1 MFNYSPFH
9 KPEPKKE
16 KKTSMA
22 LPIKQ
27 HRKKLGLTQKALA
40 AKLGVSVPSV
50 VNCESGK
57 SSPRGKNLA
66 KVEKFLGTKSSV
78 AKKAAKKTAA
88 KPKKKAGRPKGKA
101 GRPKKAT
108 PKKKVGRPQGK
119 VGRPKGKV
127 GRPKGKVGRP
137 KGKVGKPKGKA
148 GRPKGKVGRPK
159 KAATKAKAQTKRPGR
174 PRTASATMG
183 GTTARLRGVA
193 KDLGFAS
200 VDEMVKTILRKH
212 KIGKLDL

>member
-9 KPEPKKE
+9 KPDQKKE
-16 KKTSMA
+16 KRTIMA

-50 VNCESGK
+50 VNWESGK
-57 SSPRGKNLA
+57 MTPRGKNLA
-66 KVEKFLGTKSSV
+66 KVEKFLGTKAS
-78 AKKAAKKTAA
+78 APKKAEKKAAA
-88 KPKKKAGRPKGKA
+88 KPKKKAGRPKGKAGRPKKVAPKKKVGRPKGKA

-108 PKKKVGRPQGK
+108 PKKKVGRP
-119 VGRPKGKV
+119 
-127 GRPKGKVGRP
+127 
-137 KGKVGKPKGKA
+137 
-148 GRPKGKVGRPK
+148 K

-174 PRTASATMG
+174 PKRTAPATMG

>member
-9 KPEPKKE
+9 KPDQKKE
-16 KKTSMA
+16 KRTIMA

-40 AKLGVSVPSV
+40 AKLGVSVPSI
-50 VNCESGK
+50 VNWESGK
-57 SSPRGKNLA
+57 MTPRGKNLA
-66 KVEKFLGTKSSV
+66 KIEKFLGTKST
-78 AKKAAKKTAA
+78 APKKTKKKAAA

-101 GRPKKAT
+101 GRPKKAA
-108 PKKKVGRPQGK
+108 PKKKVGK
-119 VGRPKGKV
+119 PKGKV

-137 KGKVGKPKGKA
+137 KKT
-148 GRPKGKVGRPK
+148 
-159 KAATKAKAQTKRPGR
+159 AAKAKAQTKRPGR
-174 PRTASATMG
+174 PKRTAPATMG

>member
-9 KPEPKKE
+9 QSEPKK
-16 KKTSMA
+16 KKRTTMT

-50 VNCESGK
+50 VNWESGK
-57 SSPRGKNLA
+57 MTPRGKNLA
-66 KVEKFLGTKSSV
+66 KVEKFLGTKAS
-78 AKKAAKKTAA
+78 APKKAEKKAAA

-101 GRPKKAT
+101 ERPKKAA
-108 PKKKVGRPQGK
+108 PKKKVGRPKGK
-119 VGRPKGKV
+119 TSRPKS
-127 GRPKGKVGRP
+127 
-137 KGKVGKPKGKA
+137 
-148 GRPKGKVGRPK
+148 KVGRPK
-159 KAATKAKAQTKRPGR
+159 KAAAKAKAPKRTRGR
-174 PRTASATMG
+174 PKRTAPATMG

>member
-9 KPEPKKE
+9 KPDQKKE
-16 KKTSMA
+16 KRTIMA

-50 VNCESGK
+50 VNWESGK
-57 SSPRGKNLA
+57 MAPRGKNLA
-66 KVEKFLGTKSSV
+66 KIEKFLGAKAS
-78 AKKAAKKTAA
+78 APKKAEKKAAA
-88 KPKKKAGRPKGKA
+88 KAKKKAGRPKKVA
-101 GRPKKAT
+101 
-108 PKKKVGRPQGK
+108 PKKKVGR
-119 VGRPKGKV
+119 
-127 GRPKGKVGRP
+127 
-137 KGKVGKPKGKA
+137 PKGKA

-159 KAATKAKAQTKRPGR
+159 KAATKAKAPTKRRGR
-174 PRTASATMG
+174 PKRTAPAKMG

>member
-1 MFNYSPFH
+1 MLNYSPFH
-9 KPEPKKE
+9 KPEPIKE
-16 KKTSMA
+16 KRTIMA

-50 VNCESGK
+50 VNWESGK
-57 SSPRGKNLA
+57 MAPRGKNLA
-66 KVEKFLGTKSSV
+66 KIEKFLGTKAS
-78 AKKAAKKTAA
+78 A
-88 KPKKKAGRPKGKA
+88 
-101 GRPKKAT
+101 PKKAE
-108 PKKKVGRPQGK
+108 KKTVAKTKKK

-127 GRPKGKVGRP
+127 GRPKE
-137 KGKVGKPKGKA
+137 KA
-148 GRPKGKVGRPK
+148 GRPKKAAPKKKVGRPK
-159 KAATKAKAQTKRPGR
+159 KAATKAKAPTKRRGR
-174 PRTASATMG
+174 PKRTAPVTMG

>member
-9 KPEPKKE
+9 KPDKKKE
-16 KKTSMA
+16 KRTIMA

-50 VNCESGK
+50 VNWESGK
-57 SSPRGKNLA
+57 MAPRGKNLA
-66 KVEKFLGTKSSV
+66 KVEKFLGTKAS
-78 AKKAAKKTAA
+78 APKKAEKKSAA

-108 PKKKVGRPQGK
+108 PKKKVGRP
-119 VGRPKGKV
+119 
-127 GRPKGKVGRP
+127 
-137 KGKVGKPKGKA
+137 KGKA
-148 GRPKGKVGRPK
+148 GRPKKATPKKKVGRPK

-174 PRTASATMG
+174 PKRTAPATMG

>member
-9 KPEPKKE
+9 KPDQKKE
-16 KKTSMA
+16 KRTIMA

-40 AKLGVSVPSV
+40 AKLGVSVPSI
-50 VNCESGK
+50 VNWESGK
-57 SSPRGKNLA
+57 MTPRGKNLA
-66 KVEKFLGTKSSV
+66 KIEKFLGTKST
-78 AKKAAKKTAA
+78 APKKTKKKAAA

-101 GRPKKAT
+101 GRPKKAA
-108 PKKKVGRPQGK
+108 PKKKVGK
-119 VGRPKGKV
+119 PKGKV

-137 KGKVGKPKGKA
+137 KKTAAKA
-148 GRPKGKVGRPK
+148 KAPTKRRGRPK
-159 KAATKAKAQTKRPGR
+159 
-174 PRTASATMG
+174 RTAPATMG

>member
-1 MFNYSPFH
+1 
-9 KPEPKKE
+9 
-16 KKTSMA
+16 MA

-40 AKLGVSVPSV
+40 AKLRVSVPSV
-50 VNCESGK
+50 VNWESGK
-57 SSPRGKNLA
+57 MTPRGKNLG
-66 KVEKFLGTKSSV
+66 KVEKFLGTKAS
-78 AKKAAKKTAA
+78 APKKAEKKAAA
-88 KPKKKAGRPKGKA
+88 KPKKKAARPKGKA

-108 PKKKVGRPQGK
+108 PKKKVGRP
-119 VGRPKGKV
+119 
-127 GRPKGKVGRP
+127 
-137 KGKVGKPKGKA
+137 KGKA

-159 KAATKAKAQTKRPGR
+159 NAATTTKAQTKRPGR
-174 PRTASATMG
+174 PKRTAPATMG

>member
-9 KPEPKKE
+9 KPDKKKE
-16 KKTSMA
+16 KRTIMA

-50 VNCESGK
+50 VNWESGK
-57 SSPRGKNLA
+57 MAPRGKNLA
-66 KVEKFLGTKSSV
+66 KIEKFLGTKASAPKKV
-78 AKKAAKKTAA
+78 EKKAAA
-88 KPKKKAGRPKGKA
+88 KPKKKAGRPKGK
-101 GRPKKAT
+101 
-108 PKKKVGRPQGK
+108 

-127 GRPKGKVGRP
+127 
-137 KGKVGKPKGKA
+137 

-174 PRTASATMG
+174 PKRTAPATMG

>member
-9 KPEPKKE
+9 KPDQKKE
-16 KKTSMA
+16 KRTIMA

-27 HRKKLGLTQKALA
+27 HRKKLGMTQKALA

-50 VNCESGK
+50 VNWESGK
-57 SSPRGKNLA
+57 MAPRGKNLA
-66 KVEKFLGTKSSV
+66 KIEKFLGTKAS
-78 AKKAAKKTAA
+78 APKKAEKKGAA

-108 PKKKVGRPQGK
+108 PKKKVGRP
-119 VGRPKGKV
+119 
-127 GRPKGKVGRP
+127 
-137 KGKVGKPKGKA
+137 
-148 GRPKGKVGRPK
+148 K

-174 PRTASATMG
+174 PKRTAPATMG

>member
-1 MFNYSPFH
+1 MLNYSPFH

-16 KKTSMA
+16 KRTIMA

-50 VNCESGK
+50 VNWESGK
-57 SSPRGKNLA
+57 MAPRGKNLA
-66 KVEKFLGTKSSV
+66 KVEKFLGAKV
-78 AKKAAKKTAA
+78 AA
-88 KPKKKAGRPKGKA
+88 
-101 GRPKKAT
+101 PKKAEKKT
-108 PKKKVGRPQGK
+108 VAKTKKKV
-119 VGRPKGKV
+119 
-127 GRPKGKVGRP
+127 
-137 KGKVGKPKGKA
+137 

-159 KAATKAKAQTKRPGR
+159 KAATKAKAPTKRRGR
-174 PRTASATMG
+174 PKRTAPATMG

>member
-1 MFNYSPFH
+1 
-9 KPEPKKE
+9 
-16 KKTSMA
+16 MA

-40 AKLGVSVPSV
+40 AKLGVSVPSI
-50 VNCESGK
+50 VNWESGK
-57 SSPRGKNLA
+57 MTPRGKDLA
-66 KVEKFLGTKSSV
+66 KVEKILGTK
-78 AKKAAKKTAA
+78 APAPKKAEKKAAA
-88 KPKKKAGRPKGKA
+88 KPKKKA
-101 GRPKKAT
+101 
-108 PKKKVGRPQGK
+108 
-119 VGRPKGKV
+119 GRPKGKV

-137 KGKVGKPKGKA
+137 KKA
-148 GRPKGKVGRPK
+148 AAKAKAPTKRRGRPK
-159 KAATKAKAQTKRPGR
+159 
-174 PRTASATMG
+174 RTAPATTA

>member
-9 KPEPKKE
+9 KPDQKKE
-16 KKTSMA
+16 KRTIMA

-50 VNCESGK
+50 VNWESGK
-57 SSPRGKNLA
+57 MVPRGKNLA
-66 KVEKFLGTKSSV
+66 KVEKFLGTKAS
-78 AKKAAKKTAA
+78 APKKAEKKAAAT
-88 KPKKKAGRPKGKA
+88 PKKKAGRPKGKA

-108 PKKKVGRPQGK
+108 PKKKVGRP
-119 VGRPKGKV
+119 
-127 GRPKGKVGRP
+127 
-137 KGKVGKPKGKA
+137 KGKA
-148 GRPKGKVGRPK
+148 GKPKKATPKKKVGRPK
-159 KAATKAKAQTKRPGR
+159 KAATKAKTQTKRRGR
-174 PRTASATMG
+174 PKRTAPATMG

>member
-9 KPEPKKE
+9 KPDKKKE
-16 KKTSMA
+16 KRTIMA

-50 VNCESGK
+50 VNWESGK
-57 SSPRGKNLA
+57 MAPRGKNLA
-66 KVEKFLGTKSSV
+66 KVEKFLGTKASAPKKV
-78 AKKAAKKTAA
+78 EKKAAA
-88 KPKKKAGRPKGKA
+88 KPKKKAGRPK
-101 GRPKKAT
+101 KAT
-108 PKKKVGRPQGK
+108 RKKKVGRP
-119 VGRPKGKV
+119 KGTV
-127 GRPKGKVGRP
+127 
-137 KGKVGKPKGKA
+137 

-159 KAATKAKAQTKRPGR
+159 KAATKAKAPTKRRGR
-174 PRTASATMG
+174 PKRTAPATMG
-183 GTTARLRGVA
+183 GTTALLRSVA
-193 KDLGFAS
+193 KDLGFAN

>member
-9 KPEPKKE
+9 KPNQKKE
-16 KKTSMA
+16 KRTIMA

-50 VNCESGK
+50 VNWESGK
-57 SSPRGKNLA
+57 IAPRGKNLA
-66 KVEKFLGTKSSV
+66 KVEKFLGTKAS
-78 AKKAAKKTAA
+78 APKKAEKKAAV

-101 GRPKKAT
+101 GRPKKAA
-108 PKKKVGRPQGK
+108 PKK
-119 VGRPKGKV
+119 
-127 GRPKGKVGRP
+127 
-137 KGKVGKPKGKA
+137 
-148 GRPKGKVGRPK
+148 KVGRPK
-159 KAATKAKAQTKRPGR
+159 KAATKAKAPTKRRGR
-174 PRTASATMG
+174 PKRTAPATMG

>member
-1 MFNYSPFH
+1 MFNYSPFNE
-9 KPEPKKE
+9 PESKK
-16 KKTSMA
+16 KKRTIMA

-50 VNCESGK
+50 VNWESGK
-57 SSPRGKNLA
+57 MAPRGKNLA
-66 KVEKFLGTKSSV
+66 KVEKFLGTKASAPKKV
-78 AKKAAKKTAA
+78 EKKAAA
-88 KPKKKAGRPKGKA
+88 KPKKKAGRPKKAASKKKIGRPKGKA
-101 GRPKKAT
+101 GKPKKAT
-108 PKKKVGRPQGK
+108 PKKKVGRP
-119 VGRPKGKV
+119 KGTV
-127 GRPKGKVGRP
+127 
-137 KGKVGKPKGKA
+137 

-159 KAATKAKAQTKRPGR
+159 KAATKAKAPTKRRGR
-174 PRTASATMG
+174 PKRTAPATMG
-183 GTTARLRGVA
+183 GTTALLRGVA

>member
-9 KPEPKKE
+9 KPDKKKE
-16 KKTSMA
+16 KRTIMA

-40 AKLGVSVPSV
+40 AELGVSVPSV
-50 VNCESGK
+50 VNWESGK
-57 SSPRGKNLA
+57 IAPRGKNLA
-66 KVEKFLGTKSSV
+66 KVEKFLGTKAS
-78 AKKAAKKTAA
+78 APKKAEKKGAA

-101 GRPKKAT
+101 ERPKKAT
-108 PKKKVGRPQGK
+108 PKK
-119 VGRPKGKV
+119 
-127 GRPKGKVGRP
+127 
-137 KGKVGKPKGKA
+137 
-148 GRPKGKVGRPK
+148 KVGRPK

-174 PRTASATMG
+174 PKRTAPATMV

>member
-1 MFNYSPFH
+1 
-9 KPEPKKE
+9 
-16 KKTSMA
+16 MA

-40 AKLGVSVPSV
+40 TKLGVSVPSV
-50 VNCESGK
+50 VNWESGK
-57 SSPRGKNLA
+57 MAPRGKNLA
-66 KVEKFLGTKSSV
+66 KVEKFLGTKASAPKK
-78 AKKAAKKTAA
+78 AKKKAAA

-108 PKKKVGRPQGK
+108 PKKKVGRP
-119 VGRPKGKV
+119 
-127 GRPKGKVGRP
+127 
-137 KGKVGKPKGKA
+137 
-148 GRPKGKVGRPK
+148 K
-159 KAATKAKAQTKRPGR
+159 KAATKAKAPTKRRGR
-174 PRTASATMG
+174 PKRTAPATMG

>member
-1 MFNYSPFH
+1 MLNYSPFH

-16 KKTSMA
+16 KRTIMA

-50 VNCESGK
+50 VNWESGK
-57 SSPRGKNLA
+57 IAPRGKNLA
-66 KVEKFLGTKSSV
+66 KVEKFLGAKV
-78 AKKAAKKTAA
+78 AA
-88 KPKKKAGRPKGKA
+88 
-101 GRPKKAT
+101 PKKAEKKT
-108 PKKKVGRPQGK
+108 VAKTKKKV
-119 VGRPKGKV
+119 
-127 GRPKGKVGRP
+127 
-137 KGKVGKPKGKA
+137 

-159 KAATKAKAQTKRPGR
+159 KAATKAKAPTKRRGR
-174 PRTASATMG
+174 PKRTAPVTMG

>member
-1 MFNYSPFH
+1 
-9 KPEPKKE
+9 
-16 KKTSMA
+16 MA

-27 HRKKLGLTQKALA
+27 HRKQLGLTQKALA

-50 VNCESGK
+50 VNWESGK
-57 SSPRGKNLA
+57 MTPRGNNLA
-66 KVEKFLGTKSSV
+66 KVEKFLGTKAS
-78 AKKAAKKTAA
+78 APKKAEKKAAA
-88 KPKKKAGRPKGKA
+88 KPKKKAGRPKGKT
-101 GRPKKAT
+101 GRPKKAA
-108 PKKKVGRPQGK
+108 PKKK

-137 KGKVGKPKGKA
+137 KKA
-148 GRPKGKVGRPK
+148 AAKAKAPTKRRGRPK
-159 KAATKAKAQTKRPGR
+159 
-174 PRTASATMG
+174 RTAPATMG

>member
-1 MFNYSPFH
+1 
-9 KPEPKKE
+9 
-16 KKTSMA
+16 MA

-50 VNCESGK
+50 VNWESGK
-57 SSPRGKNLA
+57 MTPRAKNLA
-66 KVEKFLGTKSSV
+66 KVEKFLGTKNITPKKTG
-78 AKKAAKKTAA
+78 KKAAA
-88 KPKKKAGRPKGKA
+88 KPKKKAGRPKGKMD
-101 GRPKKAT
+101 RPK
-108 PKKKVGRPQGK
+108 GK

-137 KGKVGKPKGKA
+137 K
-148 GRPKGKVGRPK
+148 
-159 KAATKAKAQTKRPGR
+159 KAATKAKVPTKRRGR
-174 PRTASATMG
+174 PKRTASATMG

>member
-9 KPEPKKE
+9 KPDNKKE
-16 KKTSMA
+16 KRTIMA

-27 HRKKLGLTQKALA
+27 HRKKLRLTQKALA

-50 VNCESGK
+50 VNWESGK
-57 SSPRGKNLA
+57 IAPRGKNLA
-66 KVEKFLGTKSSV
+66 KVEKFLGTKAS
-78 AKKAAKKTAA
+78 APKKAEKKAAAT
-88 KPKKKAGRPKGKA
+88 PKKKAGRPKGKA

-108 PKKKVGRPQGK
+108 PKKKVGRP
-119 VGRPKGKV
+119 
-127 GRPKGKVGRP
+127 
-137 KGKVGKPKGKA
+137 
-148 GRPKGKVGRPK
+148 K
-159 KAATKAKAQTKRPGR
+159 KAATKAKAPTKRRGR
-174 PRTASATMG
+174 PKRTAPATMG

>member
-9 KPEPKKE
+9 KPDQKKE
-16 KKTSMA
+16 KRTIMA

-40 AKLGVSVPSV
+40 AKLGVSVPSI
-50 VNCESGK
+50 VNWESGK
-57 SSPRGKNLA
+57 MTPRGKNLA
-66 KVEKFLGTKSSV
+66 KIEKFLGTKST
-78 AKKAAKKTAA
+78 APKKTKKKAAA

-101 GRPKKAT
+101 GRPKKAA
-108 PKKKVGRPQGK
+108 PKKKVGK
-119 VGRPKGKV
+119 PKGKV

-137 KGKVGKPKGKA
+137 KKTAAKGKA
-148 GRPKGKVGRPK
+148 PTKRRGRPK
-159 KAATKAKAQTKRPGR
+159 
-174 PRTASATMG
+174 RTAPATMG

>member
-1 MFNYSPFH
+1 MLNYSPFH
-9 KPEPKKE
+9 KPDQKKE
-16 KKTSMA
+16 KRTIMA

-40 AKLGVSVPSV
+40 AKLGVSVPSI
-50 VNCESGK
+50 VNWESGK
-57 SSPRGKNLA
+57 MTPRGKNLA
-66 KVEKFLGTKSSV
+66 KIEKFLGTKAS
-78 AKKAAKKTAA
+78 APKKAEKKAAA
-88 KPKKKAGRPKGKA
+88 KPKKKAGRPKGKAGRPKKVAPKKKVGRPKGKA

-108 PKKKVGRPQGK
+108 PKKKVGRP
-119 VGRPKGKV
+119 
-127 GRPKGKVGRP
+127 
-137 KGKVGKPKGKA
+137 KGKA

-159 KAATKAKAQTKRPGR
+159 KAAAKAKAPTKRRGR
-174 PRTASATMG
+174 PKRTAPATMG

>member
-9 KPEPKKE
+9 QSEPKKE
-16 KKTSMA
+16 KRTTMA
-22 LPIKQ
+22 LLIKQ

-50 VNCESGK
+50 VNWESGK
-57 SSPRGKNLA
+57 MTPRGKNLA
-66 KVEKFLGTKSSV
+66 KVEKFLSTKSS
-78 AKKAAKKTAA
+78 APKKAAKKTAA

-101 GRPKKAT
+101 GRPK
-108 PKKKVGRPQGK
+108 
-119 VGRPKGKV
+119 
-127 GRPKGKVGRP
+127 
-137 KGKVGKPKGKA
+137 GKA
-148 GRPKGKVGRPK
+148 GRPKGKAAKAKAPTKRRGRPK
-159 KAATKAKAQTKRPGR
+159 
-174 PRTASATMG
+174 RTAPAIMG

>member
-9 KPEPKKE
+9 KPDKKKE
-16 KKTSMA
+16 KRTIMA

-50 VNCESGK
+50 VNWESGK
-57 SSPRGKNLA
+57 MAPRGKNLA
-66 KVEKFLGTKSSV
+66 KVEKFLGTKAS
-78 AKKAAKKTAA
+78 APKKAEKKADAT
-88 KPKKKAGRPKGKA
+88 PKKKAGRPKGKA

-108 PKKKVGRPQGK
+108 PKKKVGRP
-119 VGRPKGKV
+119 
-127 GRPKGKVGRP
+127 
-137 KGKVGKPKGKA
+137 
-148 GRPKGKVGRPK
+148 K
-159 KAATKAKAQTKRPGR
+159 KAATKAKAPTKRPSR
-174 PRTASATMG
+174 PKRTVPATMG
-183 GTTARLRGVA
+183 DTTARLRGVA

>member
-1 MFNYSPFH
+1 MFNYSPFN

-16 KKTSMA
+16 KRTTMA

-27 HRKKLGLTQKALA
+27 HRKKIGLTQKALA

-50 VNCESGK
+50 VNWESGK
-57 SSPRGKNLA
+57 MTPRGKNLA
-66 KVEKFLGTKSSV
+66 KVEKFLGTKAS
-78 AKKAAKKTAA
+78 APKKAEKKAAA

-101 GRPKKAT
+101 GRPKKTA
-108 PKKKVGRPQGK
+108 PKK
-119 VGRPKGKV
+119 KV

-137 KGKVGKPKGKA
+137 KGKVGKPK
-148 GRPKGKVGRPK
+148 
-159 KAATKAKAQTKRPGR
+159 KAATKAKAPTIRRGR
-174 PRTASATMG
+174 PKRTATATMG

>member
-1 MFNYSPFH
+1 MYNYSPFH
-9 KPEPKKE
+9 KPDQQKK
-16 KKTSMA
+16 KRTIMA

-27 HRKKLGLTQKALA
+27 HRKKLGLTQKAVA

-50 VNCESGK
+50 VNWESGK
-57 SSPRGKNLA
+57 MAPRGKNLA
-66 KVEKFLGTKSSV
+66 KVEKFLGTKAS
-78 AKKAAKKTAA
+78 APKKAEKKAAA

-101 GRPKKAT
+101 GRPKKAA
-108 PKKKVGRPQGK
+108 PKKK

-137 KGKVGKPKGKA
+137 K
-148 GRPKGKVGRPK
+148 
-159 KAATKAKAQTKRPGR
+159 KAATKAKAPTKKRGR
-174 PRTASATMG
+174 PKRTAPATMG

>member
-1 MFNYSPFH
+1 MLNYSPFH
-9 KPEPKKE
+9 KPDQKKE
-16 KKTSMA
+16 KRTIMA

-50 VNCESGK
+50 VNWESGK
-57 SSPRGKNLA
+57 MTPRGKNLA
-66 KVEKFLGTKSSV
+66 KVEKFLGTKST
-78 AKKAAKKTAA
+78 APKKTKKKAAA

-101 GRPKKAT
+101 GRPKKAA
-108 PKKKVGRPQGK
+108 PKKKVGK
-119 VGRPKGKV
+119 PKGKV

-137 KGKVGKPKGKA
+137 KKTAAKA
-148 GRPKGKVGRPK
+148 KAPTKRRGRPK
-159 KAATKAKAQTKRPGR
+159 
-174 PRTASATMG
+174 RTAPATMG

>member
-1 MFNYSPFH
+1 
-9 KPEPKKE
+9 
-16 KKTSMA
+16 MA
-22 LPIKQ
+22 LLIKQ

-50 VNCESGK
+50 VNWESGK
-57 SSPRGKNLA
+57 MNPRGKNLA
-66 KVEKFLGTKSSV
+66 KVEKFLGTKNSV
-78 AKKAAKKTAA
+78 PKKAGKKTAS

-101 GRPKKAT
+101 GKPKKAAS
-108 PKKKVGRPQGK
+108 KKK

-137 KGKVGKPKGKA
+137 KKA
-148 GRPKGKVGRPK
+148 VAKAKTPAKRRGRPK
-159 KAATKAKAQTKRPGR
+159 
-174 PRTASATMG
+174 RTSPATMG

-212 KIGKLDL
+212 KIGTLDL

>member
-1 MFNYSPFH
+1 MLNYSPFH

-16 KKTSMA
+16 KRTIMA

-50 VNCESGK
+50 VNWESGK
-57 SSPRGKNLA
+57 MAPRGKNLA
-66 KVEKFLGTKSSV
+66 KVEKFLG
-78 AKKAAKKTAA
+78 AKLAA
-88 KPKKKAGRPKGKA
+88 
-101 GRPKKAT
+101 PKKAEKKT
-108 PKKKVGRPQGK
+108 VAKTKKKV
-119 VGRPKGKV
+119 
-127 GRPKGKVGRP
+127 
-137 KGKVGKPKGKA
+137 

-159 KAATKAKAQTKRPGR
+159 KAAPKKKVGRPKKAATKAKAPTKRRGR
-174 PRTASATMG
+174 PKRTAPATMG

>member
-1 MFNYSPFH
+1 MLNYSPFH

-16 KKTSMA
+16 KRTIMA

-50 VNCESGK
+50 VNWESGK
-57 SSPRGKNLA
+57 MAPRGKNLA
-66 KVEKFLGTKSSV
+66 KVEKFLGAKVAAPKKAEKKTV
-78 AKKAAKKTAA
+78 AKT
-88 KPKKKAGRPKGKA
+88 KKKVGRPKEKA
-101 GRPKKAT
+101 GRPKKAA
-108 PKKKVGRPQGK
+108 PKK
-119 VGRPKGKV
+119 
-127 GRPKGKVGRP
+127 
-137 KGKVGKPKGKA
+137 
-148 GRPKGKVGRPK
+148 KVGRPK
-159 KAATKAKAQTKRPGR
+159 KAATKAKAPTRRRGR
-174 PRTASATMG
+174 PKHTAPATMG

>member
-1 MFNYSPFH
+1 
-9 KPEPKKE
+9 
-16 KKTSMA
+16 MA

-50 VNCESGK
+50 VNWESGK
-57 SSPRGKNLA
+57 MTPRGKNLA
-66 KVEKFLGTKSSV
+66 KVEKFLGTKNITPKKTG
-78 AKKAAKKTAA
+78 KKAAA
-88 KPKKKAGRPKGKA
+88 KPKKKA
-101 GRPKKAT
+101 
-108 PKKKVGRPQGK
+108 
-119 VGRPKGKV
+119 GRPKGKV

-137 KGKVGKPKGKA
+137 K
-148 GRPKGKVGRPK
+148 
-159 KAATKAKAQTKRPGR
+159 KAATKAKVPTKRRGR
-174 PRTASATMG
+174 PKRTASATMG